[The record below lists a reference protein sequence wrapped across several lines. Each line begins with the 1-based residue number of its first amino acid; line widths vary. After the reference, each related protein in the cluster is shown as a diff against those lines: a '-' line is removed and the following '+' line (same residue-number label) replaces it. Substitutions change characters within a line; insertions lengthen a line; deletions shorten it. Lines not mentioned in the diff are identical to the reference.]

1 YTDPTMKLDLSNFRS
16 RVVNK
21 IKEVTP
27 EIGFLRQNIS
37 LFEAVALISS
47 GTIGAGVLGIPYAVA
62 EVGLFLGLSYVIIIG
77 LLVTGIH
84 LLVGDVILRTNKE
97 LQLVGL
103 AKEYLGKKAGMFMG
117 VLLYTMLLGTLVVY
131 IIGEGETLAALLGG
145 SSLVWSI
152 AFFVFAACM
161 VYIGL
166 NTLKTVEL
174 ILTGAILSIILL
186 IAGLAAPHV
195 DIANIRYNNFANLFF
210 PYGVLLFAFHGVTFI
225 PEAQRLL
232 KREQRK
238 FKQAIVISG
247 AITIAAYTLFALAIV
262 GVTGSET
269 TQVATI
275 GLGEVV
281 GKHMLVIGNVFA
293 AMTMATSFMVVGL
306 TVKDSLRIDY
316 NISNWLAT
324 AFACGIPLIIFVIG
338 LRDFVTVI
346 DMVGGVVVSLEMIVL
361 VFIYWKATNEGRAC
375 PVNYRLHHSLW
386 VVIAALA
393 VFTIGSLYSVWNLF

>member
-1 YTDPTMKLDLSNFRS
+1 MKIDLSNFRT

-21 IKEVTP
+21 IKEITP

-62 EVGLFLGLSYVIIIG
+62 KVGLPLGLIYVISIG
-77 LLVTGIH
+77 LLVTGLH
-84 LLVGDVILRTNKE
+84 LLVGDVILRTKKE
-97 LQLVGL
+97 VQLVGL

-117 VLLYTMLLGTLVVY
+117 ALLYTMLIGTLVVY
-131 IIGEGETLAALLGG
+131 IIGEGETLAALIGG

-152 AFFVFAACM
+152 VFFFVATTVIYF
-161 VYIGL
+161 GL

-174 ILTGAILSIILL
+174 ILTGAILSVILL

-195 DIANIRYNNFANLFF
+195 NPVNIKFINLANLFF

-225 PEAQRLL
+225 PEAQKLL
-232 KREQRK
+232 KREQKK
-238 FKQAIVISG
+238 FKQAIIISG
-247 AITIAAYTLFALAIV
+247 LLTVVAYTLFALAVV
-262 GVTGSET
+262 GVTGAGT

-275 GLGEVV
+275 GLGKVV
-281 GKHMLVIGNVFA
+281 GEHMLVIGNVFA

-306 TVKDSLRIDY
+306 TVKDSLRMDY
-316 NISNWLAT
+316 NVPNFLGT
-324 AFACGIPLIIFVIG
+324 AFACGVPLLIFLIG

-346 DMVGGVVVSLEMIVL
+346 DMVGGVVISLEMVIL
-361 VFIYWKATNEGRAC
+361 VFIYWKATQEGKAC
-375 PVNYRLHHSLW
+375 PVKYQLHHSLW
-386 VVIAALA
+386 VVIGALI
-393 VFTIGSLYSVWNLF
+393 VFTLGSIYSIWNLFYG